1 MYVTMKTLFIL
12 LGGLLIQSS
21 LFAASSLRE
30 AANILPDQVEAIHA
44 NHPYGDRIASFL
56 KNQTGYAD
64 FTATGFDNREYL
76 VQIERQVRAFYPYQ
90 NKETGAIIDP
100 VYKIEWQYSTPCYA
114 LSVGLLNKTGFVK
127 DAVLLKSGIKALDC
141 SIAEMNENRCAHHHG
156 EFFIQPIMMSLDLYQ
171 GYVSEAQ
178 MTVWKEKIAEV
189 DPYLLY
195 KDNLRRKKFCY
206 NHNVVALAGEYIRMK
221 ENIARDKDFLEMHF
235 EHQKQYMSANGLY
248 IDNKTNPPM
257 VYDEFTRQFM
267 ASILVEGYNGACKD
281 FYSQK
286 LLDGAWTSLL
296 MQSPY
301 GEVPTGGR
309 SAQHIWNEA
318 AAAVTYEIY
327 ASQYAAQGKM
337 KEAGA
342 FKRAAHLSLKSIAR
356 WKREDGSGFIVKNR
370 FPIEVM
376 HGYESYSAQS
386 QYNLLACWLMS
397 VAYLYADNS
406 IKELPSPADVGGYVI
421 PMQDVFH
428 KLFANAGGNYIEYE
442 LSGDPRYNATGLIR
456 IHLKGSNPQLGPSD
470 AVPHKWDNKKKQ
482 DLGGELLS
490 VGPAWFDKE
499 GKEHRMA
506 EYTNISYPNTELYSA
521 YTDTPLPEIKV
532 TIKEQTPKRVRFE
545 IVYIGNFN
553 GVSRITQQFT
563 IDEKGVTVKDNL
575 QGEAQSMRVYYPML
589 VDDGEEMTRV
599 NMTSNKVNLSLR
611 DGETTFEALSPR
623 KSVMKRSG
631 IALYSRNG
639 YAEAA
644 YFDVPGKEAE
654 YRVTNGKY

>member
-1 MYVTMKTLFIL
+1 MKTLFIL
-12 LGGLLIQSS
+12 LSSLLIQSS
-21 LFAASSLRE
+21 LFATSSLRKVV
-30 AANILPDQVEAIHA
+30 NILPAQAETIYA
-44 NHPYGDRIASFL
+44 NHPYGDRIISFL
-56 KNQTGYAD
+56 KNQTKCIG
-64 FTATGFDNREYL
+64 FTATGFDNKKYL

-114 LSVGLLNKTGFVK
+114 LSVGLLNKTGFIK
-127 DAVLLKSGIKALDC
+127 DAILLKSGIRALDC

-156 EFFIQPIMMSLDLYQ
+156 EFFIQPIMLALDLYK

-195 KDNLRRKKFCY
+195 KDNLQKKKFCY

-221 ENIARDKDFLEMHF
+221 ENIAIDRNFLEIHF

-248 IDNKTNPPM
+248 IDSKTNPPM

-267 ASILVEGYNGACKD
+267 TSILVEGYDGACKD
-281 FYSQK
+281 FYSRK
-286 LLDGAWTSLL
+286 LLDGAWTSIF

-327 ASQYAAQGKM
+327 ASQYASQGKM

-342 FKRAAHLSLKSIAR
+342 FKRAAHLSLKSISR

-370 FPIEVM
+370 FPIETM

-397 VAYLYADNS
+397 VAYLYADDS
-406 IKELPSPADVGGYVI
+406 IEELPSPADVGGYII

-428 KLFANAGGNYIEYE
+428 KLFANVGGNYIEYE

-456 IHLKGSNPQLGPSD
+456 IHLKNSNPQLGPTD
-470 AVPHKWDNKKKQ
+470 AIPHKWDNKKKK

-499 GKEHRMA
+499 GVEHRLA

-521 YTDTPLPEIKV
+521 YTGTSLPEIKV
-532 TIKEQTPKRVRFE
+532 TIKEQTLQKVSFE
-545 IVYIGNFN
+545 VAYIGNFG

-563 IDEKGVTVKDNL
+563 INEKGLIVKDNL
-575 QGEAQSMRVYYPML
+575 QGEVQSMRVYYPML

-599 NMTSNKVNLSLR
+599 NMTNNKVSLSLR
-611 DGETTFEALSPR
+611 DGDITFEALSPR

-631 IALYSRNG
+631 ISLYCRNG

-654 YRVTNGKY
+654 YKVTGR